1 MASANNQGWKKALFI
16 FLAACLVWPLG
27 MAAVEDS
34 ADIVETTAA
43 DIGVDLAAANDADSE
58 AVSETEQTGT
68 LIEIGNTTT
77 EETTVI
83 IRVAEDGQT
92 IDETVQVAAD
102 TAVLNDADAASDLSD
117 WIAGDQ
123 IAVRTRRGENS
134 GELKAL
140 RLRNRSMKKN
150 LLGKNGW
157 VKDRRPEK
165 NEMDVE
171 WAGKI
176 YTLNTA
182 NAKMVAG
189 AKNPAALTDFQ
200 IGDRV
205 RARVSDDQDSDTQT
219 WNANIIVVLRRGQT
233 LFMRVTRWVVPAEI
247 TALPEDLSVRP
258 AIITAKVLPSKF
270 FEKGDVNNLIGEP
283 GTEIKIQIEE
293 KTKIV
298 RRFLGRAL
306 LTEFME
312 GDRLLVIGR
321 LNEGTGNLDARIV
334 KNDSLQALG
343 VAQTVSEVVSV
354 NPDNNTVVIKPIS
367 RKNPATGKRVR
378 LSAAN
383 QWTITLRANAP
394 VSEQGEKITLA
405 AVQTGDIIRFRGVIN
420 RTQKTGQATALAVVT
435 DKFSSLL
442 EQE

>member
-1 MASANNQGWKKALFI
+1 
-16 FLAACLVWPLG
+16 
-27 MAAVEDS
+27 
-34 ADIVETTAA
+34 
-43 DIGVDLAAANDADSE
+43 
-58 AVSETEQTGT
+58 
-68 LIEIGNTTT
+68 
-77 EETTVI
+77 
-83 IRVAEDGQT
+83 
-92 IDETVQVAAD
+92 
-102 TAVLNDADAASDLSD
+102 
-117 WIAGDQ
+117 
-123 IAVRTRRGENS
+123 
-134 GELKAL
+134 
-140 RLRNRSMKKN
+140 
-150 LLGKNGW
+150 
-157 VKDRRPEK
+157 
-165 NEMDVE
+165 MDVE

-205 RARVSDDQDSDTQT
+205 RARVSDDQDGDTQT

-247 TALPEDLSVRP
+247 TALPENLSVRP